1 MPKKPNDL
9 SLFVGGL
16 VASIILYVLPKT
28 PLVIIALLT
37 LSFLLLIHPVWNF
50 QWIEEKLWRRIVAL
64 GVVVLVLAG
73 IGYSSWPTAP
83 QQIAEIKQPEIK
95 QPEIKPP
102 PPPAISDSKQNLTNK
117 QNRSRSL
124 NP

>member
-9 SLFVGGL
+9 SLFIGGL
-16 VASIILYVLPKT
+16 VASIILYVLPKA

-64 GVVVLVLAG
+64 GVVVLVLV
-73 IGYSSWPTAP
+73 
-83 QQIAEIKQPEIK
+83 
-95 QPEIKPP
+95 
-102 PPPAISDSKQNLTNK
+102 
-117 QNRSRSL
+117 
-124 NP
+124 